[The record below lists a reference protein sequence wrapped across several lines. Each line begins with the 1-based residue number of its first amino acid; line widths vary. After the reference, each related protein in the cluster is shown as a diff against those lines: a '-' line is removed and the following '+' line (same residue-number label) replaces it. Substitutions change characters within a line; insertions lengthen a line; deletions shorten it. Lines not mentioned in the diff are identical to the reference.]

1 MQVLLIGGFDI
12 ARTLA
17 ASLLK
22 RKYQVTAVHPDYDC
36 CRQLADIK
44 GLQVIHGDGSK
55 PFILEEAGARRTDI
69 AIALTDSDA
78 DNLVIC
84 ELCKKRFGV
93 TKTVSVIKNAENTVF
108 FRQMGVDAVVCATN
122 TITGIIEQLAF
133 VHDMTALV
141 PIGDGRVSIAE
152 VAIPEVA
159 IPEGAPAANKK
170 LWEIS
175 LPREVIVGCIL
186 RKDQTLIP
194 RGDTRILAGDSL
206 VLLSSAHQETD
217 AIRALTGR

>member
-1 MQVLLIGGFDI
+1 MTSRGIETPLHHRSQC
-12 ARTLA
+12 ALA

-22 RKYQVTAVHPDYDC
+22 RKYQVTAIHPDYDC
-36 CRQLADIK
+36 CKQLADIK

-55 PFILEEAGARRTDI
+55 PYILEEAGARRTDI

-93 TKTVSVIKNAENTVF
+93 TKTVSVIKNAENTAF

-141 PIGDGRVSIAE
+141 PVGDGRVSIAE
-152 VAIPEVA
+152 VS
-159 IPEGAPAANKK
+159 IPEGAPAVDKK

>member
-1 MQVLLIGGFDI
+1 MNMQVLLIGGYDI

-17 ASLLK
+17 ASLLRK
-22 RKYQVTAVHPDYDC
+22 KYQVTAIHPDYAC
-36 CRQLADIK
+36 CKQLADIR

-55 PFILEEAGARRTDI
+55 PYILEEAGAKYTDI
-69 AIALTDSDA
+69 AIALTENDA

-93 TKTVSVIKNAENTVF
+93 TKTISVIKNAENTAF
-108 FRQMGVDAVVCATN
+108 FRQMGIDAVVCATN
-122 TITGIIEQLAF
+122 TITGIIEQLAL

-141 PIGDGRVSIAE
+141 PVGDGRVSIAE
-152 VAIPEVA
+152 VAIPE
-159 IPEGAPAANKK
+159 GAPAADKK
-170 LWEIS
+170 LWEIN
-175 LPREVIVGCIL
+175 LPSKVIVGCIL

-206 VLLSSAHQETD
+206 VLLSSAPQETD
-217 AIRALTGR
+217 AIHALTGR

>member
-1 MQVLLIGGFDI
+1 MKMQVLLIGGFDM

-17 ASLLK
+17 ASLIQK
-22 RKYQVTAVHPDYDC
+22 KYRVTAIHPDYAC
-36 CRQLADIK
+36 CEALSEIRDL
-44 GLQVIHGDGSK
+44 LVIHGDGSK

-93 TKTVSVIKNAENTVF
+93 TKTVSVIRNAENTAF

-141 PIGDGRVSIAE
+141 PVGDGRVSIAE
-152 VAIPEVA
+152 VS